1 MSDPGRRAAR
11 NKEDG
16 VRAKPDKP
24 MSDAEL
30 LATSPFP
37 EDDGLTAAP
46 SRRSLPVPTLVL
58 VSGLLLVAG
67 FIGGVQAQKW
77 RADDGAPNV
86 AGPGNRTAAGGHGRN
101 MQNNAPGGRPYGGQN
116 GMPPGGG
123 NGNGDMTLGT
133 VTAVGKDSLTL
144 RTADGRTVK
153 VRTSGK
159 TRITVTKNGTVA
171 DLGAGTTV
179 MVRGTAGSDGA
190 VTATTVSEAGGM
202 RRGD

>member
-1 MSDPGRRAAR
+1 MSDAQPTP
-11 NKEDG
+11 NKENG
-16 VRAKPDKP
+16 VHAKPDKP

-58 VSGLLLVAG
+58 ASGLLLVAG

-77 RADDGAPNV
+77 RADDDTPNA
-86 AGPGNRTAAGGHGRN
+86 AGPGGRAGRD

-116 GMPPGGG
+116 GDGG
-123 NGNGDMTLGT
+123 MTLGT
-133 VTAVGKDSLTL
+133 VTAVGKNSLTL

-153 VRTSGK
+153 VRTDAK
-159 TRITVTKNGTVA
+159 TKITVTKEGAVA
-171 DLGAGTTV
+171 DLASGTTV
-179 MVRGTAGSDGA
+179 MVRGTAGSGGT
-190 VTATTVSEAGGM
+190 VTATTVSETGGM
-202 RRGD
+202 RRGN